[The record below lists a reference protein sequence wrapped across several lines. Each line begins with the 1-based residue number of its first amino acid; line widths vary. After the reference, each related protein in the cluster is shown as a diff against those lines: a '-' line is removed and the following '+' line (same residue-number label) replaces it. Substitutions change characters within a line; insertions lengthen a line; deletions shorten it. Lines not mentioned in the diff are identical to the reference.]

1 MSAPEAAVP
10 AAPRPNPLQRIW
22 LREIGIE
29 KTWLP
34 APLASAAGAAA
45 PAAPVAEAANAAV
58 ATAEAVRPAAATPRA

>member
-1 MSAPEAAVP
+1 MSAPEAAAP

-34 APLASAAGAAA
+34 APLASAA
-45 PAAPVAEAANAAV
+45 
-58 ATAEAVRPAAATPRA
+58 

>member
-1 MSAPEAAVP
+1 MSTPEAAVP

-34 APLASAAGAAA
+34 APLAPAARAVA
-45 PAAPVAEAANAAV
+45 PAAPAVQEAASAAV
-58 ATAEAVRPAAATPRA
+58 ATA

>member
-1 MSAPEAAVP
+1 MSAPEAAAP

-34 APLASAAGAAA
+34 APLASAAGAVAPAA
-45 PAAPVAEAANAAV
+45 PAAEAA
-58 ATAEAVRPAAATPRA
+58 